1 MSTDQTQDLL
11 SRLAK
16 IEGHMRAIRQ
26 MIEANRSC
34 PDVLLQ
40 IAAVRCAVNKVAK
53 ILVKE
58 YAQQNLIDAT
68 RSGNLEE
75 EIARLRSALDSL
87 IRSRR

>member
-1 MSTDQTQDLL
+1 MPTAQTQDLL

-40 IAAVRCAVNKVAK
+40 IAAVRCALNKVAK
-53 ILVKE
+53 ILLKE

-87 IRSRR
+87 IRSRK